1 MPPLIRLLDHG
12 EFDIRK
18 EAVWAISNA
27 TSGGMPMQIRFMVAR
42 GVIPP
47 LCRLLQVPDPKVVV
61 VALEG
66 LDNILKA
73 GANGADGGVSDAGNE
88 YAQYM
93 EENNAY
99 ETLDKLQDSD
109 HKGESLGDAHAYAL
123 TVLLTLPCWGALFTT
138 RADIAEK
145 AKHLFR
151 TYFEVDQDDDP
162 SFAPQQTADSRT
174 FAFGS
179 TGQGAANP
187 YFSMNNGQMQ

>member
-27 TSGGMPMQIRFMVAR
+27 TSGGTALQIRFMVAR

-73 GANGADGGVSDAGNE
+73 GASTGDNAENE
-88 YAQYM
+88 YVHYM
-93 EENNAY
+93 EEHNAT
-99 ETLDKLQDSD
+99 EVLDKLQYSD
-109 HKGESLGDAHAYAL
+109 HKGACPSTVHLCCHATPRAWCCL
-123 TVLLTLPCWGALFTT
+123 CAAFACSFLARVDNGLPVPW
-138 RADIAEK
+138 
-145 AKHLFR
+145 
-151 TYFEVDQDDDP
+151 
-162 SFAPQQTADSRT
+162 
-174 FAFGS
+174 
-179 TGQGAANP
+179 
-187 YFSMNNGQMQ
+187 